1 MVAIVAGTARWVT
14 DRRRGLSRLPGMDV
28 AVYVLVGLVVAV
40 AVFGPV
46 VAPASIYDSNIL
58 DALQPP
64 SAAHWFGTDQQGR
77 DVLWRVIAGARA
89 SVLSSVLI
97 VAGFSTIGVIV
108 ATLATAGGRW
118 VDEILMRVVDAGL
131 AIPPIIF
138 ALGVAAALG
147 PSLPSAIIAMIATGW
162 PYTARLL
169 RGIMKETSQLPFV
182 ESARLLGVSRTRL
195 MVRHVLPNSLDV
207 LVVKWAGDVGNTI
220 LVLGALSFVGVA
232 AQPPSAEWGAAVT
245 AAKGDLS
252 TAWWPAL
259 APGAAIAITAIA
271 FGLLGDL
278 LQTRFNPDLTE
289 RPR

>member
-1 MVAIVAGTARWVT
+1 MTAVVT
-14 DRRRGLSRLPGMDV
+14 LGRRVVRGRRRIARVPGMDRCVYALV
-28 AVYVLVGLVVAV
+28 ALVVLV

-46 VAPASIYDSNIL
+46 LAPASINDSTIL
-58 DALQPP
+58 AALQPP
-64 SAAHWFGTDQQGR
+64 SAAHWLGTDQQGR

-97 VAGFSTIGVIV
+97 VVGFSVIGTLV
-108 ATLATAGGRW
+108 ATLATLGGRW
-118 VDEILMRVVDAGL
+118 VDEIVMRVVDAGL

-169 RGIMKETSQLPFV
+169 RGIMKETAARPFV
-182 ESARLLGVSRTRL
+182 ESAELLGVSRIRL
-195 MVRHVLPNSLDV
+195 MTRHVLPNSLDV

-245 AAKGDLS
+245 AAKGDIS

-259 APGAAIAITAIA
+259 APGLAIAITAIA
-271 FGLLGDL
+271 FGLLGDVL
-278 LQTRFNPDLTE
+278 RTRFRPDLE
-289 RPR
+289 GRP